1 MIRSRLLLGLL
12 AIAAIM
18 LQAACGG
25 HYFCNVTFGSS
36 SCNPSSGGPGSG
48 GTGGGGGGGGG
59 GGSSA
64 ALAYAVDQGGSIDAY
79 GLNTTSNTFASISG
93 ITAPAVPSADPGV
106 GMVVAQKQFVYAMF
120 GLENQIYGW
129 SIDSSTGALQELA
142 NFPQTLAL
150 NLPTVSY
157 NEYSIITNP
166 AGTLLFVAE
175 PGASQ
180 IGIFQIGS
188 DGSLTAIG
196 SPLSTPLEPG
206 NLATDGQ
213 GKYLYAT
220 EYASGTHQ
228 GLGIMAYAIGTSNS
242 LGVLTPVQGSPF
254 AFPMWQVQGDAS
266 GSYLIGTT
274 GSTESLGITDDN
286 HLYVFSIAQTGTNAG
301 AIAEV
306 GTPFATTYSPFNI
319 AVQPVG
325 TAELVYSFSINDTG
339 TAYNPIEG
347 FTLATTGSDAGTLTA
362 ISGSPF
368 GNISTGHWG
377 QFDQSGDF
385 LFVYSAVTN
394 GTTTQTQLAPLDIGS
409 DGALTQP
416 ISSATLVTPGYWVVT
431 DPQ

>member
-1 MIRSRLLLGLL
+1 
-12 AIAAIM
+12 M
-18 LQAACGG
+18 LQTACSG

-36 SCNPSSGGPGSG
+36 GCNPSSGGPGGG

-59 GGSSA
+59 GGASA
-64 ALAYAVDQGGSIDAY
+64 ALAYAVDQGGTVDAY
-79 GLNTTSNTFASISG
+79 SLSTSSNTFASISG
-93 ITAPAVPSADPGV
+93 VTAPAIPSADPGV

-129 SIDSSTGALQELA
+129 SIDSSTSALNALTG
-142 NFPQTLAL
+142 FPQTLAL
-150 NLPTVSY
+150 NLPTVGY

-175 PGASQ
+175 TGAGQ
-180 IGIFQIGS
+180 IAVFQIGT
-188 DGSLTAIG
+188 DGSLTAVG
-196 SPLSTPLEPG
+196 SPISTPFEPG

-220 EYASGTHQ
+220 EYESGTHQ
-228 GLGIMAYAIGTSNS
+228 GLGIMAYSIGTGNNV
-242 LGVLTPVQGSPF
+242 GVLTAVQGSPF

-266 GSYLIGTT
+266 GNYLIGTT
-274 GSTESLGITDDN
+274 GSTVALGATDDN
-286 HLYVFSIAQTGTNAG
+286 HLYVFSITQTGTNAG

-319 AVQPVG
+319 AVQPTG
-325 TAELVYSFSINDTG
+325 TGELLYSFSINDTDTG
-339 TAYNPIEG
+339 YNPVEG
-347 FTLATTGSDAGTLTA
+347 FTLSTSGSAAGTLTA

-368 GNISTGHWG
+368 SNLSTGHWG
-377 QFDQSGDF
+377 QFDQSGAL
-385 LFVYSAVTN
+385 LFVYSSATN
-394 GTTTQTQLAPLDIGS
+394 GTTTQTQLAPFAVGS

-416 ISSATLVTPGYWVVT
+416 ISSLTLVTPGYWVVT